1 MREREKIEKPVKFLA
16 IQGGQI
22 VLVNGDK
29 GLPQDL
35 LAVLLQDEQE
45 GQSEEPVAIRTAVP

>member
-1 MREREKIEKPVKFLA
+1 MCERERIEKPVKFLA

-35 LAVLLQDEQE
+35 LAVLLQDDKK
-45 GQSEEPVAIRTAVP
+45 GRVKSR